1 MGERDTRNDG
11 GIYQRLSSHSQ
22 LIPERDAILAPIRR
36 LIEMRERTQTRT
48 RIAERERRHA
58 DICTFSQIMKI
69 KALTQQGCK
78 DVCGV

>member
-36 LIEMRERTQTRT
+36 LIEMRERGRACKRAHALQNVSGDMQTYAHFPR
-48 RIAERERRHA
+48 
-58 DICTFSQIMKI
+58 
-69 KALTQQGCK
+69 
-78 DVCGV
+78 